1 MKISYCWLKRFL
13 PEIDAP
19 EVVAEMLTNLG
30 LEVEGIERVDAIEGG
45 LEGLVVGHVL
55 SVARVP
61 DSDKLSLTMVDV
73 GTDEA
78 LQIVCG
84 APNVAAGQK
93 VPVATI
99 GAKLYPS
106 SGEPFVIKKGKIRGT
121 ESHGMICAE
130 DEIGLGTSHDGIMV
144 LDSAAKI
151 GQPLAAYLQL
161 ESDYVMEVGLTPNRA
176 DAMSHMGVARDLR
189 AAYALKG
196 KEMALVLPEVESFAV
211 QNESR
216 VIPVEISNP
225 ELCPRYSSLTVSG
238 VQVGPSPE
246 WLRNQLKALGL
257 KSINNIVDITNWI
270 QHGIGQPLH
279 AFDADQI
286 SGGKVVVKTL
296 EDATPFTALDG
307 SEKKMSAADLMI
319 CNTAEGMCIAGVFGG
334 IKSGVSD
341 KTKNVF
347 IESAYF
353 HPVGIRKTARRH
365 GLFTDA
371 SFRYERGTDPNIT
384 IYALKLAAV
393 MMRDL
398 AGGTISSAISDIYP
412 EPIAPFEVSLRLT
425 RLNEMIGKEI
435 PKAQV
440 LQILKN
446 LDIEVAHDSN
456 ETLSLQVPPYR
467 VDVTREIDVIEEVL
481 RVYGYNNVE
490 IPEKL
495 HTAIVTSRRPEPTE
509 LENEISTL
517 LNGLGFHEM
526 MANSLTAQGNAAA
539 FGISEEKAVRILNP
553 LSQELSEM
561 RVSLLFGGL
570 QSVAHNQNRKR
581 HDLKLFEFGNT
592 YFKNENGYHEQRDL
606 LLISTGFTAE
616 EHWSK
621 QAVAGD
627 LFWLKG
633 VVENVLSRLKL
644 GHAQSKSSESASM
657 PQELQYT
664 VGKKVLARVGYVGP
678 GLMKRFDVKGK
689 VAAAVLH
696 WDAILQAMPAKNPTF
711 RALPQFPAVRRDLAL
726 LVDKQLSFD
735 ELKRIALDTERKWL
749 QKVELFDVYEGKN
762 LPADKKSYALAFTLY
777 DEERTL
783 TDEKV
788 EMAMGKLLKAFAD
801 KAGAVLR

>member
-1 MKISYCWLKRFL
+1 MKISYRWLKRFL

-30 LEVEGIERVDAIEGG
+30 LEVEGTERVDAVEGG

-73 GTDEA
+73 GTGEP

-99 GAKLYPS
+99 GAKLFPT

-130 DEIGLGTSHDGIMV
+130 DEIGLGNSHAGIMV
-144 LDSAAKI
+144 LDEKAKT

-189 AAYALKG
+189 AAYALQG
-196 KEMALVLPEVESFAV
+196 KEMALVLPEVDSFAV

-216 VIPVEISNP
+216 VIPVDIRNP

-270 QHGIGQPLH
+270 QLGIGQPLH
-279 AFDADQI
+279 AFDADKI
-286 SGGKVVVKTL
+286 EGAKVVVKTL

-307 SEKKMSAADLMI
+307 SEKKMNAADLMI

-393 MMRDL
+393 MMRDI
-398 AGGTISSAISDIYP
+398 AGGSISSSISDIYP
-412 EPIAPFEVSLRLT
+412 APIAPFEVSLRLK

-446 LDIEVAHDSN
+446 LDINIAQDLN
-456 ETLSLQVPPYR
+456 DTLSLQVPPYH

-509 LENEISTL
+509 LENEISQV

-539 FGISEEKAVRILNP
+539 FGIAEEKAVRILNP

-592 YFKNENGYHEQRDL
+592 YFKSENGYHEQRDL
-606 LLISTGFTAE
+606 MLISTGYTAE

-644 GHAQSKSSESASM
+644 GHAQSKTSSSSSM

-664 VGKKVLARVGYVGP
+664 IGKKVLARVGYVGN

-711 RALPQFPAVRRDLAL
+711 KALPQFPAVRRDLAL
-726 LVDKQLSFD
+726 LVDKQMSFD
-735 ELKRIALDTERKWL
+735 ELKRIALDAERKWL

-788 EMAMGKLLKAFAD
+788 EMAMGKLLKAFTD

>member
-1 MKISYCWLKRFL
+1 MKISYRWLKRFL

-30 LEVEGIERVDAIEGG
+30 LEVEGTERVDAVEGG

-73 GTDEA
+73 GTGEP

-93 VPVATI
+93 VPVATV
-99 GAKLYPS
+99 GAKLYPT

-144 LDSAAKI
+144 LDETAKI

-189 AAYALKG
+189 AAYALQG
-196 KEMALVLPEVESFAV
+196 KEMALVLPEVDSFAV

-216 VIPVEISNP
+216 VIPVEIRNP

-307 SEKKMSAADLMI
+307 SEKKMNAADLMI

-384 IYALKLAAV
+384 LYALKLAAV
-393 MMRDL
+393 MMRDI
-398 AGGTISSAISDIYP
+398 AGGSISSSISDLYP
-412 EPIAPFEVSLRLT
+412 TPIAPFEVSLRLT

-446 LDIEVAHDSN
+446 LDIHMAQDRN
-456 ETLSLQVPPYR
+456 DTLSLQVPPYR

-509 LENEISTL
+509 LENEISQV

-539 FGISEEKAVRILNP
+539 FGIAEEKAVRILNP

-592 YFKNENGYHEQRDL
+592 YFKSENGYHEQRDL
-606 LLISTGFTAE
+606 MLISTGYTAE

-657 PQELQYT
+657 PEELQYT

-711 RALPQFPAVRRDLAL
+711 KALPQFPAVRRDLAL
-726 LVDKQLSFD
+726 LVDKQMSFD

-788 EMAMGKLLKAFAD
+788 EMAMGKLLKAFTD